1 MSDHEDEIEQLTRL
15 VDEVREGIEV
25 AVKVKKISDQIIKI
39 LEHVDESM
47 ALTIATVV
55 AGRVISSVAKNGVAA
70 KCMSATMH
78 ARIYEFV
85 HMNFDDEEEDDEEQT
100 LQ

>member
-1 MSDHEDEIEQLTRL
+1 MNDHDEEIEHLKQLI
-15 VDEVREGIEV
+15 DEVKDNLET
-25 AVKVKKISDQIIKI
+25 AAKVKKVSDQIIKI
-39 LEHVDESM
+39 LEHVDQSM
-47 ALTIATVV
+47 ALTVATVV

-85 HMNFDDEEEDDEEQT
+85 HMNFDDEEEDDEEQI

>member
-15 VDEVREGIEV
+15 VDEVREGIEA

-85 HMNFDDEEEDDEEQT
+85 HMNFDDEEEDDEEQI

>member
-1 MSDHEDEIEQLTRL
+1 MNDHDEELEQLKQL
-15 VDEVREGIEV
+15 IDEVKNGLE
-25 AVKVKKISDQIIKI
+25 AAAKVKKVSDHIIGI
-39 LEHVDESM
+39 LENLDEAM
-47 ALTIATVV
+47 ALTVATVV
-55 AGRVISSVAKNGVAA
+55 AGRVINSVAKNGVAA

-85 HMNFDDEEEDDEEQT
+85 HMNFDDEEEDEEEQT

>member
-1 MSDHEDEIEQLTRL
+1 
-15 VDEVREGIEV
+15 
-25 AVKVKKISDQIIKI
+25 
-39 LEHVDESM
+39 M
-47 ALTIATVV
+47 ALTVATVV

-85 HMNFDDEEEDDEEQT
+85 HMNFDDEEEDDEEQI

>member
-1 MSDHEDEIEQLTRL
+1 MSDHEDEIERLTRL
-15 VDEVREGIEV
+15 VDEVREGIEA

-47 ALTIATVV
+47 ALTIATIV
-55 AGRVISSVAKNGVAA
+55 AGRIITSVAKNPVAA
-70 KCMSATMH
+70 KSMSATMH
-78 ARIYEFV
+78 ARVYEFI
-85 HMNFDDEEEDDEEQT
+85 HMNFDDEEEDDEEQI

>member
-15 VDEVREGIEV
+15 VDEVREGIEA
-25 AVKVKKISDQIIKI
+25 AVKLKKISDQIIKI
-39 LEHVDESM
+39 LENVDESM

-85 HMNFDDEEEDDEEQT
+85 HMNFDDEEEDDEEQI